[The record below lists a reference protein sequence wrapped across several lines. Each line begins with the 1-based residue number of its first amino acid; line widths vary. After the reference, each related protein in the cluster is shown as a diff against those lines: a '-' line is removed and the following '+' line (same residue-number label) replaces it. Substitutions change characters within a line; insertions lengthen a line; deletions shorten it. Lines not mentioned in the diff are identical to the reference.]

1 MSESI
6 LNAQKREEINKKGT
20 KAIRR
25 EGRIPAIYYFHG
37 QDSTP
42 LSIDE
47 KEFRGILSSDSNII
61 ELAFE
66 DNKKTKCIVRDIQWD
81 PVSSKPVHVDFLGI
95 KMTEKITMQIP
106 VNLIGTATGVKN
118 EGGIQQQLLREL
130 EVEALPA
137 DLPEH
142 LDVDVTELGLGDAI
156 HVSDI
161 EINKV
166 KILNDP
172 EQSIVSISHPRVEE
186 EVEEDE
192 VEETT
197 EPEVIG
203 EKKDE
208 EDEEQKK

>member
-6 LNAQKREEINKKGT
+6 LNAKKREAINKKGT

-25 EGRIPAIYYFHG
+25 EGRVPAIYYFHG

-47 KEFRGILSSDSNII
+47 KEFRGVLSSDSNII
-61 ELAFE
+61 ELAFD
-66 DNKKTKCIVRDIQWD
+66 DNEKTKCVVRDIQWD

-106 VNLIGTATGVKN
+106 INLIGTATGVKN

-142 LDVDVTELGLGDAI
+142 LEVDVTELELGDAI
-156 HVSDI
+156 HVRDI
-161 EINKV
+161 EIDKV

-186 EVEEDE
+186 EVEEAK

-203 EKKDE
+203 EE
-208 EDEEQKK
+208 EIEE